1 MITGLH
7 WTTNRKA
14 SCNKPLVQKDF
25 KQRFFTQQI
34 AKSGLDDEEIVL
46 MDDRGCPA
54 DPVFPGLTK
63 ENGTGA
69 LIGRFEA
76 FKFSDSKMIRWT
88 LALFWLFIPFLTT
101 LYKLCQ

>member
-1 MITGLH
+1 
-7 WTTNRKA
+7 
-14 SCNKPLVQKDF
+14 
-25 KQRFFTQQI
+25 
-34 AKSGLDDEEIVL
+34 

-76 FKFSDSKMIRWT
+76 FKFSDSKKNLLHYAQTIDSE
-88 LALFWLFIPFLTT
+88 INVG
-101 LYKLCQ
+101 

>member
-1 MITGLH
+1 
-7 WTTNRKA
+7 
-14 SCNKPLVQKDF
+14 
-25 KQRFFTQQI
+25 
-34 AKSGLDDEEIVL
+34 

-76 FKFSDSKMIRWT
+76 FKFSDSKKT
-88 LALFWLFIPFLTT
+88 LCDIWGQCYKTFYGRKLRLFII
-101 LYKLCQ
+101 C

>member
-1 MITGLH
+1 MKFSLVTVLLPPHYLSLKNSIRLDYFKK
-7 WTTNRKA
+7 KA
-14 SCNKPLVQKDF
+14 TQIKLNLI
-25 KQRFFTQQI
+25 RFFQI

-69 LIGRFEA
+69 LIGKFEA
-76 FKFSDSKMIRWT
+76 FKFSDSKWDT
-88 LALFWLFIPFLTT
+88 
-101 LYKLCQ
+101 